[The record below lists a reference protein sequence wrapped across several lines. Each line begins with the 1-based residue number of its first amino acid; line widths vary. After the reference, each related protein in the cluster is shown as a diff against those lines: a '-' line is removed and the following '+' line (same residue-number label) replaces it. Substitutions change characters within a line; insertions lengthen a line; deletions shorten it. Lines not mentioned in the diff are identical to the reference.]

1 MPAPQLRSLRLILR
15 HWAPDDRRPFAL
27 MNSDPEV
34 MRYIPSLLS
43 ADQSDLYAETM
54 QLGLEERDY
63 GFWAVELRSAKGTQ
77 GPFIGCVGLSVPHWN
92 AAFTPCMDIGWRLG
106 RDYWGMGYA
115 SEAARRVLDY
125 SFNQLDLDEL
135 LCFASV
141 KNLRSIAVMERLGMV
156 RNAEDDFDHPM
167 IDPDSDLRRHALYRM
182 SRQRWLSSQPD

>member
-1 MPAPQLRSLRLILR
+1 
-15 HWAPDDRRPFAL
+15 
-27 MNSDPEV
+27 
-34 MRYIPSLLS
+34 
-43 ADQSDLYAETM
+43 M

-77 GPFIGCVGLSVPHWN
+77 GPFIGCVGLSVPQWN
-92 AAFTPCMDIGWRLG
+92 AAFTPCIDIGWRLG

-135 LCFASV
+135 LCFASL

-156 RNAEDDFDHPM
+156 RNAEDDFDH
-167 IDPDSDLRRHALYRM
+167 
-182 SRQRWLSSQPD
+182 Q

>member
-1 MPAPQLRSLRLILR
+1 
-15 HWAPDDRRPFAL
+15 
-27 MNSDPEV
+27 
-34 MRYIPSLLS
+34 
-43 ADQSDLYAETM
+43 
-54 QLGLEERDY
+54 
-63 GFWAVELRSAKGTQ
+63 
-77 GPFIGCVGLSVPHWN
+77 
-92 AAFTPCMDIGWRLG
+92 
-106 RDYWGMGYA
+106 MGYA

-167 IDPDSDLRRHALYRM
+167 IDPDSDLRRQALYRM

>member
-1 MPAPQLRSLRLILR
+1 
-15 HWAPDDRRPFAL
+15 

-34 MRYIPSLLS
+34 MRYFPSLLS